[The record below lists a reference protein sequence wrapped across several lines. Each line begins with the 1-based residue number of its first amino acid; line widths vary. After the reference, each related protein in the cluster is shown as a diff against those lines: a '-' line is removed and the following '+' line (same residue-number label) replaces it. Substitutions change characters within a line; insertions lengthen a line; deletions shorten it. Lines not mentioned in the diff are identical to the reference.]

1 VEKEHSII
9 AYIKSTP
16 TKSIAWRRKGM
27 SKTGQMFLEQQEN
40 IGNALTECL
49 EIATN
54 YEITFDKIIEA
65 YRKIYG

>member
-1 VEKEHSII
+1 
-9 AYIKSTP
+9 
-16 TKSIAWRRKGM
+16 M